1 MTTQMTTAIWLSL
14 EYATASCYA
23 AIQDGSASDD
33 TRRIYDLACD
43 SLRTEVVSDD
53 HRDTVKQIIC
63 DGLSMEQAALKKL
76 YDPCV
81 AMRINKIRIY
91 KQGLADLEAQ
101 A

>member
-1 MTTQMTTAIWLSL
+1 MRPQMTTDIWLSL

-23 AIQDGSASDD
+23 AIHDDSASDEM
-33 TRRIYDLACD
+33 RRIYDLACD
-43 SLRTEVVSDD
+43 SLRADVVTDK
-53 HRDTVKQIIC
+53 HRDAAKQIIR
-63 DGLSMEQAALKKL
+63 DAMSAEQAALKKL
-76 YDPCV
+76 YDPFV

>member
-1 MTTQMTTAIWLSL
+1 MTTQMT
-14 EYATASCYA
+14 
-23 AIQDGSASDD
+23 
-33 TRRIYDLACD
+33 
-43 SLRTEVVSDD
+43 
-53 HRDTVKQIIC
+53 
-63 DGLSMEQAALKKL
+63 L